1 MEKAHF
7 KSVTKKLILS
17 LLSALFLTFCLL
29 SASIYLSSQ
38 KYIRDN
44 AFKHA
49 ANVSSNILKILDRRI
64 ISVEQIPQAI
74 GHFIGPYDP
83 TRHRDLPSR
92 ILASF
97 PYLDECF
104 ITVGPSGN
112 SPYSRHAVRQPQG
125 PIICHE
131 GSAPVLADA
140 VPVFRKNSL
149 GGCWTFLNCHKKQC
163 ICYRVPLPE
172 RHGTEA
178 TLGFIFRTD
187 RFTDFIS
194 DIRLYN
200 SGHLFLT
207 GSDGETLYSPLPAA
221 PDDIREYFTHSAD
234 RNCERDF
241 LKGGTNCTTFTRNN
255 RKHFLFY
262 TPVSHLNWRLCI
274 ICPYHE
280 ILITSNKFYGLLL
293 VICSLSMLLLI
304 ILTFIIARQITRPL
318 KVFTGYARNI
328 KNGRTDAQ
336 IMSIKSNDEF
346 GELRDAFRYLQQNMN
361 NYAEKLKVSEKIQ
374 SEIRLAQKLQQ
385 RFLPPPLQLPDNLE
399 VKGEL
404 RQSKS
409 VGGDLY
415 EYFLMNGRLY
425 FAIGDVSGKGI
436 PAALYMAS
444 VVKLFRYVASR
455 QTSTACICNTIN
467 TYMSDN
473 SDDDM
478 YVTMIVGILDV
489 NTGEITFTNA
499 GHPEPLVVR
508 PDRQITTLSFYSD
521 SPIGILENYSYS
533 EYKYTLEDHAML
545 LLYTDGIT
553 DAEDEHAQF
562 YGKDR
567 LVDKIRTASSLHPEA
582 VIDTILDDLLRHTRD
597 TELSDDFTLLSVF
610 YRKDKL
616 IR

>member
-38 KYIRDN
+38 KYIHDN

-49 ANVSSNILKILDRRI
+49 ANISSNILKILDRRI

-74 GHFIGPYDP
+74 GNFIGPYDH
-83 TRHRDLPSR
+83 TVHRDLPSR

-104 ITVGPSGN
+104 IAVGPSGN
-112 SPYSRHAVRQPQG
+112 SPYSLHAIRPPQG
-125 PIICHE
+125 PIVCHK
-131 GSAPVLADA
+131 GSAPVFADDT
-140 VPVFRKNSL
+140 PIFRKNSQ
-149 GGCWTFLNCHKKQC
+149 GGCWTFLNRRKKQC

-172 RHGTEA
+172 RHGTDA

-194 DIRLYN
+194 DIKLYN

-207 GSDGETLYSPLPAA
+207 GSNGETLYSPLPAES
-221 PDDIREYFTHSAD
+221 DDIHEYFTHSAD
-234 RNCERDF
+234 RNCEQDF
-241 LKGGTNCTTFTRNN
+241 LKGRTNCTTVTRNN

-318 KVFTGYARNI
+318 KVFSGYARNI

-336 IMSIKSNDEF
+336 ITSIKSNDEF

-374 SEIRLAQKLQQ
+374 SEIRLAQKLQH
-385 RFLPPPLQLPDNLE
+385 RFLPRPLQLPDNIE

-415 EYFLMNGRLY
+415 EYFLMNDRLY

-455 QTSTACICNTIN
+455 QTSTAHICNTIN

-499 GHPEPLVVR
+499 GHPEPLVVQ
-508 PDRQITTLSFYSD
+508 PDRQITALSFYSD

-533 EYKYTLEDHAML
+533 EYRYTLEDHAML

-553 DAEDEHAQF
+553 DAEDTHAQF

-567 LVDKIRTASSLHPEA
+567 LVERIRTAQSLHPEA
-582 VIDTILDDLLRHTRD
+582 VIDTILEDLLRHTSD

-610 YRKDKL
+610 YKKR
-616 IR
+616 